1 MANKQQLSSIKTL
14 KQLDE
19 AIANLDRDFDANKA
33 KLKADYEY
41 VKLFYSPVN
50 LYNYILDKVSPSFN
64 LIGLSLDLY
73 DRLSERY
80 AEFTARRRARAA
92 QKVQPAEGKA
102 IDEAVSEGTVAGESA
117 EN

>member
-1 MANKQQLSSIKTL
+1 MANKQQLSTIKTL

-33 KLKADYEY
+33 KLKSDYEY

-80 AEFTARRRARAA
+80 AEFAAKRRAKAG
-92 QKVQPAEGKA
+92 QKVQPAEGEA
-102 IDEAVSEGTVAGESA
+102 ISGTVTEGTVAEVSA
-117 EN
+117 ED